1 MDQKLISCSY
11 RDFGCPVKLTK
22 DLLKKH
28 CKEDAASHL
37 NLVTKALNAER
48 ADKDFHREA
57 SQCATRRCE
66 NVDRENLTLRQQHHA
81 LQLLEQIITGDLY
94 TSKLSDEFVKQRLP
108 KKKNKNDDFN
118 DAASKLKILLREHG
132 ELKSK
137 LDDLQKELAE
147 KYCAEGELVDT
158 LTNTDFRKRTQL
170 TIFSQ
175 VDPYLSDPNSM
186 ARSGFFG
193 YTGMGSKKFLTPSE
207 RMMLST
213 KPLCLSPRSPD
224 PKPAVPLTKV
234 LNFRK
239 YLAEKTDQLCP
250 HARSKST
257 TNTTTN

>member
-147 KYCAEGELVDT
+147 KYCAEGELVD
-158 LTNTDFRKRTQL
+158 
-170 TIFSQ
+170 
-175 VDPYLSDPNSM
+175 PYLSDPNSM